1 MILCRMVMYINYVM
15 KQLNLAFVCVDTIGL
30 IGAMLL
36 TSSDTGH
43 YFTQT
48 NISDPIV

>member
-1 MILCRMVMYINYVM
+1 MVMYINYVI
-15 KQLNLAFVCVDTIGL
+15 KRLNLTFVCVDAVGL

-36 TSSDTGH
+36 TSSDTEH

>member
-1 MILCRMVMYINYVM
+1 MVMYINYVL
-15 KQLNLAFVCVDTIGL
+15 KRLNLTFVYVDTIRL

-36 TSSDTGH
+36 TSSDTGR
-43 YFTQT
+43 YFRQT

>member
-1 MILCRMVMYINYVM
+1 MYINYVI
-15 KQLNLAFVCVDTIGL
+15 KQLNLTFVCVDAIRL

-48 NISDPIV
+48 NISDQIV